1 MVNVMAH
8 GGVACNCLTYKDV
21 QGYKTAKTT
30 QGVALSLVKY
40 YTCLCAIPE
49 HTPRSRLRTGCKF
62 CQFS

>member
-8 GGVACNCLTYKDV
+8 SGVACNGLTYKDV

-40 YTCLCAIPE
+40 YTCLCIITAE
-49 HTPRSRLRTGCKF
+49 KVGQNHR
-62 CQFS
+62 